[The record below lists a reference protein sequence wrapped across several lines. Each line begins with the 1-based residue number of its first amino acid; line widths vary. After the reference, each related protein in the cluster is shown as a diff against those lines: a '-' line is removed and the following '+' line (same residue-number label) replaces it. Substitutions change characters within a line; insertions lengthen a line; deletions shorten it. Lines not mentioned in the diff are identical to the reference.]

1 MITSVIW
8 EQTKDDKSPINRH
21 RHNTGIHDVWPF
33 PRFYHKNNLER
44 FFFLIKCYF
53 TRGNN
58 TLYILFRVYTVCIPC
73 FSRTTKLSQ
82 FKYNGMKGF
91 YLEINLSNEEPNP
104 FSRGDNF
111 KLKKILKYE
120 QCLHFEI
127 LVLMI

>member
-1 MITSVIW
+1 MMYDHSPDFITKIILR
-8 EQTKDDKSPINRH
+8 D
-21 RHNTGIHDVWPF
+21 
-33 PRFYHKNNLER
+33 
-44 FFFLIKCYF
+44 FFLIKCYF
-53 TRGNN
+53 SRGNN
-58 TLYILFRVYTVCIPC
+58 TLYILFRVYTVCIPY
-73 FSRTTKLSQ
+73 FSRITKLSQ